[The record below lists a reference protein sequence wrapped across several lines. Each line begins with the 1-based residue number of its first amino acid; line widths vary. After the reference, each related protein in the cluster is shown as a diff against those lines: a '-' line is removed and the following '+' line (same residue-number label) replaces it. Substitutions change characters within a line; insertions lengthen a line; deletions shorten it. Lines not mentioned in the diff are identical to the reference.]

1 MSRRKKPAKSAF
13 AKDLQAV
20 ENMPHGTYQYKKNS
34 GLHAVNRAKKLGR
47 NDPCP
52 CGKKKPDGTRIKAK
66 NCHYPNI

>member
-1 MSRRKKPAKSAF
+1 MSRRKNEAKSAF
-13 AKDLQAV
+13 AKDLKAV

-34 GLHAVNRAKKLGR
+34 GMQLINRAKKLGR

-52 CGKKKPDGTRIKAK
+52 CGKKKDGKPVKAK